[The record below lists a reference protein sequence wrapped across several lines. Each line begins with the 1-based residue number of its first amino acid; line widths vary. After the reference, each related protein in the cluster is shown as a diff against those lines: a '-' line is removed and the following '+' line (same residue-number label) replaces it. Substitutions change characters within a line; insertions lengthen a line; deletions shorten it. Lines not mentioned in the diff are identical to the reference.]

1 MKGLKTTALLTLVA
15 ASPAALGELIPMDE
29 NSLSL
34 TTGQSG
40 LTIEVNQQLITIGE
54 LAYKDQGFIALKDIA
69 LTGGDRVSAM
79 DNLTVTLDVA
89 GDGSDLGVNALGS
102 QEFIDAGGSVNNLN
116 EVDQNTAISDGDLII
131 SLRATDDSETLDYG
145 LTIGSVELGS
155 STSTIGDV
163 NGGTTI
169 LSNVGISGNIGL
181 IDIIIDNEGAGLNM
195 NIFFNAV
202 GEVELPFIA
211 TSLEF
216 SIHNSRG
223 NSQVALNGQSYA
235 HVQMNVGQGVNSGGD
250 DALAFNLQ
258 DFSGDIDLT
267 NIQLGNNGNSIGDVY
282 ITDVQMSA
290 STLIYGH

>member
-1 MKGLKTTALLTLVA
+1 MKGLKTTALLTFVA
-15 ASPAALGELIPMDE
+15 TSPAALGELIPMDE

-40 LTIEVNQQLITIGE
+40 LTIEVDQQLITIGE
-54 LAYKDQGFIALKDIA
+54 IAYKDQGFIALKDIA

-79 DNLTVTLDVA
+79 DNLPVTLDVA
-89 GDGSDLGVNALGS
+89 GDGSDLGANALGS
-102 QEFIDAGGSVNNLN
+102 QEFIDAGGSVDNLN
-116 EVDQNTAISDGDLII
+116 EVDQNAAISDGDLII
-131 SLRATDDSETLDYG
+131 SLRATDDTEALDYG

-181 IDIIIDNEGAGLNM
+181 IDIVIDNGGAGLNM
-195 NIFFNAV
+195 NIFFNAE
-202 GEVELPFIA
+202 GEVDLPFIA

-223 NSQVALNGQSYA
+223 DSQVVLNGESYA
-235 HVQMNVGQGVNSGGD
+235 HVQMNIGQGVNIAGS
-250 DALAFNLQ
+250 DALAFDLQ

-267 NIQLGNNGNSIGDVY
+267 NIQLGNNGSSIGDVY
-282 ITDVQMSA
+282 ITDLQMSA
-290 STLIYGH
+290 NTLVYGH